1 MAVLAAEV
9 GNRKSFEGV
18 HNADLHAVYRMMGSV
33 SQTELVFLRCC
44 MDGTLFTNNARA
56 HWQEGVSDRCPWCGA
71 VDGNYHRAW
80 ECPGFADCRASVPDW
95 ILRYVPSLPS
105 SFSAHAWPPLPS
117 AWLSYGRTLASL
129 SDGLVKAV
137 GGVIDGAGSCD
148 LFTDD
153 GACLLPHEPPLRL
166 AAWAVAIGRLDWNTL
181 DHHVLAAGPLPG
193 LHQTA
198 FRAELYYVAVALEC
212 ASTQACEMRIWS
224 DCQAVVDGVRRVQ
237 AGLYHFQANG
247 SHADLWL
254 RVSKALKRVTSKVM
268 ILKVAAHQT
277 IVADLPPLETW
288 AFWQNELVDAAA
300 RKANMQ
306 RSDQFWDGW
315 KQLALQLA
323 ETRQIYQAVVQVHI
337 RVGKKAVSTSNPPDA
352 GAGGLISAGARR
364 VARRFPNTVQLPLE
378 LTVVPKLTHRYR
390 HFPIWRLC
398 MHGGCAGAIHLCVG
412 LRSVEWVPFLY
423 LALDYMLHEPRIRPL
438 AHRRQWAD
446 GVDRPLAFPA
456 HYGGALQVLSMYLES
471 LLEVKPGFYLQ

>member
-1 MAVLAAEV
+1 
-9 GNRKSFEGV
+9 
-18 HNADLHAVYRMMGSV
+18 
-33 SQTELVFLRCC
+33 

-71 VDGNYHRAW
+71 ADGNYHRAW

-95 ILRYVPSLPS
+95 ILRYVTSLPS

-117 AWLSYGRTLASL
+117 AWLSHGRTLASL
-129 SDGLVKAV
+129 SDGLVKTV

-148 LFTDD
+148 LFTD

-166 AAWAVAIGRLDWNTL
+166 AAWAVTIGRLDWNTL

-198 FRAELYYVAVALEC
+198 FRAELYAVAVALEW

-254 RVSKALKRVTSKVM
+254 RVSKALKRVTSKVT

-288 AFWQNELVDAAA
+288 AFWQNKLVDAAA

-337 RVGKKAVSTSNPPDA
+337 RVGKKAASTSNPPDTV
-352 GAGGLISAGARR
+352 AGGLISEGTRR

-378 LTVVPKLTHRYR
+378 LTVVPTLTHRYR
-390 HFPIWRLC
+390 RSNLEAVHAWW
-398 MHGGCAGAIHLCVG
+398 
-412 LRSVEWVPFLY
+412 LRWGDSSLRRSESVEWVPFLY
-423 LALDYMLHEPRIRPL
+423 LALDYMLNEPRIRPL

-446 GVDRPLAFPA
+446 GVDRPWPFQPA
-456 HYGGALQVLSMYLES
+456 MVELSRSFQCILKAYWKSNGFLSAVRLREVWFLDVTAGCCVL
-471 LLEVKPGFYLQ
+471 KPRGLRIVWIWFVNLFAAS